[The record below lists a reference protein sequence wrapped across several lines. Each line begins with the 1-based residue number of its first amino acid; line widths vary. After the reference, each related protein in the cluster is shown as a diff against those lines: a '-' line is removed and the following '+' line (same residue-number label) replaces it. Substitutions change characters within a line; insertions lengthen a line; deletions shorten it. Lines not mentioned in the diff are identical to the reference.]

1 MALSPKAASF
11 RCIAWL
17 CAATF
22 LGAVARP
29 VATAGQ
35 AAASPEGTAEAQSI
49 FEQIVSLRLDGDY
62 DRAVEM
68 LNSVIADYQ
77 KSDEVLRRAYH
88 HLVTV
93 YVQNGDEDG
102 ARQAARAALESFPD
116 LHADELEFPGRVNEV
131 YDQMRKEMF
140 GAFVIKQPKECRVYM
155 DSTFVGETPLVLNLV
170 RVKEYGLTVTKS
182 GYKDY
187 VSRIEIQPE
196 RTLDLSGL
204 SLERNRA
211 WWWWPAWVGGAA
223 VAAVAVAIGVSG
235 DDEGSA
241 AEPNP
246 LSGPPPPPSN

>member
-1 MALSPKAASF
+1 
-11 RCIAWL
+11 
-17 CAATF
+17 
-22 LGAVARP
+22 
-29 VATAGQ
+29 
-35 AAASPEGTAEAQSI
+35 
-49 FEQIVSLRLDGDY
+49 
-62 DRAVEM
+62 
-68 LNSVIADYQ
+68 
-77 KSDEVLRRAYH
+77 
-88 HLVTV
+88 
-93 YVQNGDEDG
+93 
-102 ARQAARAALESFPD
+102 
-116 LHADELEFPGRVNEV
+116 
-131 YDQMRKEMF
+131 MF

-241 AEPNP
+241 EEPSP

>member
-1 MALSPKAASF
+1 MALSPKASSLRF
-11 RCIAWL
+11 IAWL

-22 LGAVARP
+22 LGAAVRP
-29 VATAGQ
+29 VSTAGQ
-35 AAASPEGTAEAQSI
+35 SAALPDVAAEVQAI
-49 FEQIVSLRLDGDY
+49 FEQIVALRLDGEY
-62 DRAVEM
+62 DRAVET
-68 LNSVIADYQ
+68 LNDLIAKYQ
-77 KSDEVLRRAYH
+77 KPEEVLRRAYH

-93 YVQNGDEDG
+93 YVQNGDEEG
-102 ARQAARAALESFPD
+102 AKAAARAALEHFPD
-116 LHADELEFPGRVNEV
+116 LRADELEFPGGVNDV
-131 YDQMRKEMF
+131 YEQMRKEMF

-155 DSTFVGETPLVLNLV
+155 DSTYVGETPLALNLV

-204 SLERNRA
+204 ALERNRA

-235 DDEGSA
+235 DEEGSTD
-241 AEPNP
+241 EPDP
-246 LSGPPPPPSN
+246 LPGPPSPPSN

>member
-1 MALSPKAASF
+1 MALSPKAISF
-11 RCIAWL
+11 RCIVWL

-22 LGAVARP
+22 LGALVRP
-29 VATAGQ
+29 VSTAGQ
-35 AAASPEGTAEAQSI
+35 AGAPPQAAAAAQSI
-49 FEQIVSLRLDGDY
+49 FEQIVALRLDGEY
-62 DRAVEM
+62 ARAVEM
-68 LNSVIADYQ
+68 LNSVIAKYEQ
-77 KSDEVLRRAYH
+77 SDEVLRRAYN

-93 YVQNGDEDG
+93 YVQNDDEDG
-102 ARQAARAALESFPD
+102 ARQAAHAALESFPD
-116 LHADELEFPGRVNEV
+116 LSADELEFPGRVNEV

-155 DSTFVGETPLVLNLV
+155 DSTYVGETPLALNLV
-170 RVKEYGLTVTKS
+170 RVREYGLTVTKS
-182 GYKDY
+182 GFKDY

-235 DDEGSA
+235 DDGGSTE
-241 AEPNP
+241 EPSP